1 MHSKL
6 FLENNKKKISCSSFI
21 FQPSAAQDALN
32 RLGPASAR
40 SPRPHP
46 GRNLGLGRQT
56 APRARARLGLDL
68 AQRISGV
75 RSDPTDERPFR
86 VDQNPGRGRRPG
98 TLAISALA
106 LSLSFLS
113 RSSEDSRYRAAASE
127 ESRAGG
133 PLRRRRPPRRR
144 ACSPT
149 GEHAAV
155 ERPGRG
161 ATLAEPGEFA
171 PRLGFFFGAGGRAGA
186 LLLLLPRRWRFIPD
200 ERRVLSFLVLPRPLS
215 SPFRRTGIRVRVWE
229 WGFYCVSFGLFIR
242 MGLGLGFQC
251 AAFCSFPLSP
261 FGFDFFLL
269 SFLLTRSPE
278 KGI

>member
-1 MHSKL
+1 M
-6 FLENNKKKISCSSFI
+6 
-21 FQPSAAQDALN
+21 
-32 RLGPASAR
+32 
-40 SPRPHP
+40 
-46 GRNLGLGRQT
+46 
-56 APRARARLGLDL
+56 

-86 VDQNPGRGRRPG
+86 EDQNPGRGRRPG

-229 WGFYCVSFGLFIR
+229 WGFYCVL
-242 MGLGLGFQC
+242 L
-251 AAFCSFPLSP
+251 ACSSEW
-261 FGFDFFLL
+261 D
-269 SFLLTRSPE
+269 
-278 KGI
+278 

>member
-1 MHSKL
+1 MHLKL

-56 APRARARLGLDL
+56 ALRARARLGLDL

-171 PRLGFFFGAGGRAGA
+171 PWLGFFFGAGGRAGA

-215 SPFRRTGIRVRVWE
+215 SPFRRTGIRVRVSV
-229 WGFYCVSFGLFIR
+229 CRLLF
-242 MGLGLGFQC
+242 F
-251 AAFCSFPLSP
+251 SP
-261 FGFDFFLL
+261 FPF
-269 SFLLTRSPE
+269 R
-278 KGI
+278 I

>member
-1 MHSKL
+1 M
-6 FLENNKKKISCSSFI
+6 
-21 FQPSAAQDALN
+21 
-32 RLGPASAR
+32 
-40 SPRPHP
+40 
-46 GRNLGLGRQT
+46 GRQT

-86 VDQNPGRGRRPG
+86 EDQNPGRGRRPG

-133 PLRRRRPPRRR
+133 LGEPWRRRRPPRRR
-144 ACSPT
+144 MCSPT

-161 ATLAEPGEFA
+161 ASLAEPGEPA
-171 PRLGFFFGAGGRAGA
+171 PPAR
-186 LLLLLPRRWRFIPD
+186 LLLPRRRRFI
-200 ERRVLSFLVLPRPLS
+200 RRTLTLTHFPLS
-215 SPFRRTGIRVRVWE
+215 DFEFVL
-229 WGFYCVSFGLFIR
+229 FGFIR
-242 MGLGLGFQC
+242 MGKTRVRVRVRSC
-251 AAFCSFPLSP
+251 R
-261 FGFDFFLL
+261 FDFFAFV
-269 SFLLTRSPE
+269 SFFSFIRME
-278 KGI
+278 NWD

>member
-1 MHSKL
+1 MHRKLYQNHSSSSKNMHSKL

-127 ESRAGG
+127 ESRASGDG
-133 PLRRRRPPRRR
+133 EPWRRRRHPRRC

-149 GEHAAV
+149 GEHTAV
-155 ERPGRG
+155 ERPGHG
-161 ATLAEPGEFA
+161 APLAEPGEQLPPA
-171 PRLGFFFGAGGRAGA
+171 WPFFSHVGEG
-186 LLLLLPRRWRFIPD
+186 P
-200 ERRVLSFLVLPRPLS
+200 S
-215 SPFRRTGIRVRVWE
+215 RRTMR
-229 WGFYCVSFGLFIR
+229 
-242 MGLGLGFQC
+242 
-251 AAFCSFPLSP
+251 
-261 FGFDFFLL
+261 
-269 SFLLTRSPE
+269 
-278 KGI
+278 

>member
-1 MHSKL
+1 ML
-6 FLENNKKKISCSSFI
+6 LENNKKIYFFLLS
-21 FQPSAAQDALN
+21 FQPSAARPAARAAAAQDS
-32 RLGPASAR
+32 PASAR

-68 AQRISGV
+68 PQRISGV

-86 VDQNPGRGRRPG
+86 EDQNPGRGRRPG

-200 ERRVLSFLVLPRPLS
+200 EP
-215 SPFRRTGIRVRVWE
+215 
-229 WGFYCVSFGLFIR
+229 
-242 MGLGLGFQC
+242 
-251 AAFCSFPLSP
+251 ACSFFSRSSLSP
-261 FGFDFFLL
+261 FFPIPTHGN
-269 SFLLTRSPE
+269 
-278 KGI
+278 